1 MDGKNDGKD
10 EKEGERMENTI
21 YSFIKVSHLNAL
33 GLETEQVYFL
43 MFSLGAIITYLIVHP
58 VISWFIELKSAKLL
72 SYVVSSML
80 VIIVLFINAMYMEGI
95 ASILFNLLDT
105 MLQVLG
111 WFGIILILY
120 YCVRKFMGKI

>member
-1 MDGKNDGKD
+1 
-10 EKEGERMENTI
+10 MENTI